1 MNVFEFAMKMEQDGK
16 AYYEKMA
23 EQTGNEVVKNV
34 LLELAAD
41 EEKHY
46 RIFKKFRDGDL
57 SGLKDIQET
66 GSVALTKA
74 KNVFESISA
83 NQEFS
88 FDSDVMSAWKEAQ
101 AIEKKS
107 EDFYRE
113 KAGEETSEDI
123 KKALKLIA
131 DEEARHWSLIEYV
144 LQFMDHPRRW
154 IADAEWRSIEG

>member
-23 EQTGNEVVKNV
+23 EQADNVVVKNV

-66 GSVALTKA
+66 GSAVLTKA
-74 KNVFESISA
+74 KNVFETISA
-83 NQEFS
+83 GKEYS
-88 FDSDVMSAWKEAQ
+88 FGADIISAWKEAQ
-101 AIEKKS
+101 AVEKKS

-123 KKALKLIA
+123 KKALNLIA
-131 DEEARHWSLIEYV
+131 DEEARHWTLIEYV

-154 IADAEWRSIEG
+154 IADAEWRTIEG